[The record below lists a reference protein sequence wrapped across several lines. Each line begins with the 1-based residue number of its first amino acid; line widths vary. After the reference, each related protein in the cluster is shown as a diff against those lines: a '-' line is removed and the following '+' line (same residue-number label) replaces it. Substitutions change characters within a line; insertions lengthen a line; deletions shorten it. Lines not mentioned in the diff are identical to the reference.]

1 MSRTNRCPASPSAD
15 GIGANALS
23 GSGRQRP
30 PARAAG
36 DPLFA
41 ASAQRFRSASRVA
54 LTVARAARSRK
65 PMTVVGV
72 LGSARELLERF
83 ETKPERKS
91 MAFLIEVLEG
101 RAAPGVRTDRR
112 GGEGRHQRANPSP
125 RVQGAWRNPGKAR
138 SDTGTFRRLGSLRK
152 SRRSSGRA
160 ARDS

>member
-1 MSRTNRCPASPSAD
+1 MY
-15 GIGANALS
+15 IGANALS

-41 ASAQRFRSASRVA
+41 ASAQRFRPASRVA

-83 ETKPERKS
+83 ETKPDGERKS
-91 MAFLIEVLEG
+91 MAFLIEALKGGPRLASELTAEAEKAGING
-101 RAAPGVRTDRR
+101 RTLRRAFKELGGTPERHGAIQGHFVVWDPCASPEDRPAEPPGIP
-112 GGEGRHQRANPSP
+112 E
-125 RVQGAWRNPGKAR
+125 
-138 SDTGTFRRLGSLRK
+138 
-152 SRRSSGRA
+152 
-160 ARDS
+160 